1 MPGKFNNKK
10 YKFKGITYDSKSEG
24 DYAAIL
30 QQLLKEGKI
39 KSIERQV
46 RFKLPNMDGTLRMA
60 YIADFIV
67 TGNSGRS
74 YIIDVKGLV
83 TPEMKVKMAYAQYV
97 HNIKIYIVYNK
108 GLKKYNTEFL
118 I

>member
-10 YKFKGITYDSKSEG
+10 YRFRGITYDSKSEG
-24 DYAAIL
+24 DYAEIL
-30 QQLLKEGKI
+30 QKLFKEKKI
-39 KSIERQV
+39 TSIERQV
-46 RFKLPNMDGTLRMA
+46 RFKLPNMEGKLRMA

-67 TGNSGRS
+67 TGNSGRQ

-97 HNIKIYIVYNK
+97 HDIRIHIVYNK
-108 GLKKYNTEFL
+108 GLKKYDTEFL
-118 I
+118 V